1 MCKYILSFIFVL
13 SFVFRSNAQSVVA
26 SAGIEV
32 KNANF
37 SLNFTIGEPVVLT
50 LQNTTIKLTQG
61 FQQNIYSIATGIRTN
76 SLDASFKIFPN
87 PTADRLQVELSKP
100 NMDEFSVTLFDMNGS
115 IISESKLGRDIQLQ
129 NIDVAGLASG
139 TYFLQI
145 ANAAKDQMNTYK
157 VEKIN
162 Q

>member
-61 FQQNIYSIATGIRTN
+61 FQQNIYSIATGIRPN
-76 SLDASFKIFPN
+76 SLDASIKIFPN

-145 ANAAKDQMNTYK
+145 ANAAKAQMNTYK